1 MAAQIELGGQLL
13 LLKRADNPWKGY
25 WNLPAGYVEVD
36 ESLEEAVVR
45 EVWEE
50 SGFKVRVLELLGDYF
65 FDDDPRGN
73 GILLVFRAII
83 VSGDLHPNHESAEVA
98 YFTPDRLPENI
109 CGAGHRRAV
118 ETWQD
123 REAEQI
129 MDAERWNQIIA
140 GFPQPHL
147 LQTWE
152 WGQVKSAYGWEAHHK
167 VWEEAGQIVAA
178 ALVLERTINLG
189 GMAARLRMH
198 YTSQRPA
205 ADELV

>member
-1 MAAQIELGGQLL
+1 MTNQYCLKCGTQMTWRPLEDRQREVCPACGYVHYLHLKVAVAAQIELGGQLL
-13 LLKRADNPWKGY
+13 LLKRADDPWKGY

-36 ESLEEAVVR
+36 ESLEEAVIR

-50 SGFKVRVLELLGDYF
+50 SGFMVRVLELLGDYF

-118 ETWQD
+118 DSWRRGKQG
-123 REAEQI
+123 R
-129 MDAERWNQIIA
+129 
-140 GFPQPHL
+140 
-147 LQTWE
+147 
-152 WGQVKSAYGWEAHHK
+152 
-167 VWEEAGQIVAA
+167 
-178 ALVLERTINLG
+178 
-189 GMAARLRMH
+189 
-198 YTSQRPA
+198 
-205 ADELV
+205 